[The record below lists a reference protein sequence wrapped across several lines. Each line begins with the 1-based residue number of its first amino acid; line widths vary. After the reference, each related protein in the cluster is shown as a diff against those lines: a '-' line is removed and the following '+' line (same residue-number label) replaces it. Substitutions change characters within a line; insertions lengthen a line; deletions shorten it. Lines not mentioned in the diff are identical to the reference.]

1 MKVMLWALLLACTP
15 VLAQDQDLLERLNRM
30 ESDMVLM
37 QRKLYTGSGDRQ
49 DGALLDEIYTK
60 LDKQEG
66 MIGELTDKIET
77 LEHDLKQT
85 QEKLDLLSKDIDV
98 RFKMQGTKPMPEGDL
113 KSAPTPKHG
122 ALVPAGTS
130 PKALYDGAYEALKEG
145 DFVKAEQGF
154 SAFMEKYPKDK
165 LVGNANYWLGET
177 YYARGMYAEAVGIFA
192 SGVTTYKDNIKAP
205 DNLLKLGLSMQKLG
219 KKDEACTAFKTLPKE
234 FPKAAQSLKD
244 RAVAEAKKISCP

>member
-1 MKVMLWALLLACTP
+1 MKILLWVLMLACAP
-15 VLAQDQDLLERLNRM
+15 VWAQDQDILDRLNRM
-30 ESDMVLM
+30 ESDIVLM
-37 QRKLYTGSGDRQ
+37 QRKLYTGSGDSQ

-66 MIGELTDKIET
+66 IIGELTDKIET

-85 QEKLDLLSKDIDV
+85 QEKLDLLSRDVDV
-98 RFKMQGTKPMPEGDL
+98 RFKMQGAKGAD
-113 KSAPTPKHG
+113 KSGSSSK
-122 ALVPAGTS
+122 AGTS
-130 PKALYDGAYEALKEG
+130 ASAGTSAKALYDGAYEALKNG
-145 DFVKAEQGF
+145 DFAEAEQGF

-165 LVGNANYWLGET
+165 LAGNANYWLGET

-234 FPKAAQSLKD
+234 FPKAAQTLKD
-244 RAVAEAKKISCP
+244 RAASEAKKNACP